1 MVVVCPNEYVY
12 ILRRLSSGGETSLR
26 AMFLATTLGLRRHF
40 ILRFIFR
47 VVLKQFLFQ
56 SLFVS
61 SFLKIILEF
70 EKGLRFN
77 ILT

>member
-1 MVVVCPNEYVY
+1 VVLFCPNEYFY
-12 ILRRLSSGGETSLR
+12 QFCRLDSGGETSPK
-26 AMFLATTLGLRRHF
+26 ATFLATTLGLRRHF